1 MLFCFFLFLYLFLF
15 FGANKSTH
23 TNHLLDVQQLEVCL
37 SSERTASKWHHHY
50 STWKYWP
57 GMFNLGEKRV
67 LATTWAHYKVAE
79 RAGLDEPG
87 HEDTVITCA
96 EAVRRG
102 FWVSFFRSAL
112 VKYCVHFVH
121 SSRPFWLTH
130 DLFHSG
136 YMHDCRQYLELQRST
151 RPKPMRS
158 SRRLRRLRSVMWSMT
173 RNGWPLRTTTTLF
186 SKTQFPRRKW
196 WGSAVLWGR
205 TSMRL

>member
-1 MLFCFFLFLYLFLF
+1 VLINQHILIIC
-15 FGANKSTH
+15 
-23 TNHLLDVQQLEVCL
+23 LLCSNWKFVSPVKGRLPNGIITIL
-37 SSERTASKWHHHY
+37 LK
-50 STWKYWP
+50 KYWP
-57 GMFNLGEKRV
+57 GMFNPKPNVTPRCEERV

-79 RAGLDEPG
+79 LAGLDEPG
-87 HEDTVITCA
+87 DDDTVITCA

-158 SRRLRRLRSVMWSMT
+158 SRRLRRLRSVM
-173 RNGWPLRTTTTLF
+173 
-186 SKTQFPRRKW
+186 
-196 WGSAVLWGR
+196 
-205 TSMRL
+205 